1 MDYKSNENKEVVVED
16 FLGAAEA
23 HRVIKEAMDLY
34 TDLFVPKRQRH

>member
-1 MDYKSNENKEVVVED
+1 MTVAPSTRWCCAED